1 MRWHA
6 FIALALLLACTRDPW
21 VTPGIDGGPPDT
33 IDASGPPDVR
43 AAPPQIPT
51 GTDLSRWDPQWYRP
65 HEISL
70 SGPWDFAFDPE
81 GDGIDAYDRTIEVP
95 FPWQSVL
102 SGIGPEPP
110 DAYPPLETEAVL
122 QTYRGDAWYRR
133 VIEIPTDWPPGSLPF
148 LRFGA
153 VDWEAR
159 VLIDGAEAAHHV
171 GGYTA
176 FEVPLDAA
184 PGESVTVEVRV
195 TDPCDDDEAVLV
207 GKQGGMWYTCA
218 GGIWQDV
225 TLTHRPSAHLRSVT
239 DVPTDAGLEARVQV
253 AGPAAPARVRVS
265 VACMEDSCGSPCGPW
280 TVSQEVTPT
289 PDGVEVT
296 LELPLPDVPIWDP
309 AAPCLL
315 GREILLDGPGGTDRV
330 LGYTARRGVSVDWA
344 PGAEGQYKD
353 LRNGDHPVHL
363 RAVLDQGY
371 HPEGIWRA
379 PTRAARIGDL
389 QAMKAMGFN
398 GVRMHIKPEPP
409 WYYAAA
415 DVLGLWVVYDM
426 PCPWDQAPSGPGAAW
441 RDHWEAAVR
450 DLVARDRNRP
460 SILWWVN
467 FNEAWGLLNPPFW
480 GNDEGT
486 GFVRDMYHL
495 VQALDPT
502 RPVEDHSPGGF
513 SEILGVLPH
522 VETDVNSFHAYVA
535 DPEGIAARIASYADG
550 VYPGSVD
557 NVFGG
562 PPQDGAPLIVSE
574 MGGQWAGATWGDA
587 AYPLHAWLNAM
598 RLEPKI
604 RGWVFTQLT
613 DVEWETNGLLTYDR
627 QVKTLGL
634 DELGLELGDL
644 LGDLYLNLGLDPVI
658 RAAPGDVITLP
669 VTLSRFST
677 GTTGEVAV
685 ELYTRL
691 GIFLDV
697 LGTIEGIKGGEAV
710 IPAGEIAFTVAV
722 PPGIYV
728 IRGWGSFSDDEAVA
742 RQGLYLVVDD
752 EPPLEPHMLDPG
764 TAVVDGD
771 GGCVDG
777 RACRCRGTCAMSF
790 TVSPPA
796 PGTWQLTLVAEAST
810 WDGPPQQSDPV
821 LAPGDIAV
829 FVGDDA
835 DPAGLAHVADAP
847 ADHRG
852 VLSLGAAWP
861 ALRGAYGAPIEVDL
875 GVHTVGDAVTITL
888 AAEDTGVQ
896 VFFRDGGRDLSAP
909 RVLFEAVD

>member
-6 FIALALLLACTRDPW
+6 FIAVVLLLACTRDPW
-21 VTPGIDGGPPDT
+21 VTSSS
-33 IDASGPPDVR
+33 DASADPDAAGPGDT
-43 AAPPQIPT
+43 AAPAPMVPT
-51 GTDLSRWDPQWYRP
+51 EVDLTRWDPQWYRP
-65 HEISL
+65 DELSL

-81 GDGIDAYDRTIEVP
+81 SDGVEGYDQTIEVP
-95 FPWQSVL
+95 FPWQSLL
-102 SGIGPEPP
+102 SGIGPPPP

-133 VIEIPTDWPPGSLPF
+133 TVEIPADWPVEDETL

-159 VLIDGAEAAHHV
+159 VFVDGDEVGHHA

-176 FEVPLDAA
+176 FEVPLGAS
-184 PGESVTVEVRV
+184 PGDIVTVEVQV
-195 TDPCDDDEAVLV
+195 TDPCDDDEAVLI

-218 GGIWQDV
+218 AGIWQDV
-225 TLTHRPSAHLRSVT
+225 TLGHRPGVHLVSAT
-239 DVPTDAGLEARVQV
+239 DLPTDEGLDTTVRVAGGAGTARVQV
-253 AGPAAPARVRVS
+253 T
-265 VACMEDSCGSPCGPW
+265 VACIAETCGGACGPW
-280 TVSQEVTPT
+280 TVSGEVALS
-289 PDGVEVT
+289 PDGGAVHLT
-296 LELPLPDVPIWDP
+296 QPLPDVPVWDP
-309 AAPCLL
+309 DSPCLL
-315 GREILLDGPGGTDRV
+315 GREILLDGPSGADRV
-330 LGYTARRGVSVDWA
+330 LGYTARRGVSIDWA
-344 PGAEGQYKD
+344 PGADGQYKD
-353 LRNGDHPVHL
+353 LWNDDHPVHL

-379 PTRAARIGDL
+379 PDRIGRLADL
-389 QAMKAMGFN
+389 QAMKAIGFN

-426 PCPWDQAPSGPGAAW
+426 PCPWDQAPSGPGAGW
-441 RDHWEAAVR
+441 RAHWEAAVR
-450 DLVARDRNRP
+450 ELVARDRNRP

-467 FNEAWGLLNPPFW
+467 FNEAWGLINPPFW

-486 GFVRDMYHL
+486 GFVQEMYHL
-495 VQALDPT
+495 VKELDPT

-522 VETDVNSFHAYVA
+522 VETDINSFHAYVA
-535 DPEGIAARIASYADG
+535 DPEGIADRIASYADG
-550 VYPGSVD
+550 VYPGSMD

-587 AYPLHAWLNAM
+587 TYPLHAWLNAM
-598 RLEPKI
+598 RLVPKI

-627 QVKTLGL
+627 QVKSLGL
-634 DELGLELGDL
+634 DELGLELRDL
-644 LGDLYLNLGLDPVI
+644 LGDVYLNLGLDPVI
-658 RAAPGDVITLP
+658 HAAPGDVITLP
-669 VTLSRFST
+669 VRLSRFST
-677 GTTGEVAV
+677 GTTTGEIVV
-685 ELYTRL
+685 ELHTRWEGL
-691 GIFLDV
+691 LDV
-697 LGTIEGIKGGEAV
+697 VGTLEGVKEGEAV
-710 IPAGEIAFTVAV
+710 IPVGEIPFTVEL

-728 IRGWGSFSDDEAVA
+728 IRGWGFFTDDEVVA
-742 RQGLYLVVDD
+742 KQALYLVVDD
-752 EPPLEPHMLDPG
+752 DPPLEPQMLDPQA
-764 TAVVDGD
+764 AVIDGD

-777 RACRCRGTCAMSF
+777 RACRCAGTCAMSF
-790 TVSPPA
+790 AVAPPA
-796 PGTWQLTLVAEAST
+796 PGTWKLALVAEAST

-821 LAPGDIAV
+821 LAPGDIEIYVDGGAS
-829 FVGDDA
+829 
-835 DPAGLAHVADAP
+835 PSGLAHVADAP

-861 ALRGAYGAPIEVDL
+861 ALRGAYGEVIEVDL
-875 GVHTVGDAVTITL
+875 GVHEVGEAVTVTL

-896 VFFRDGGRDLSAP
+896 VFFRNGGRYLSAP
-909 RVLFEAVD
+909 RVIFGAVD